1 MTQGTLIPNI
11 SEVALVC
18 IRPRDG
24 AIQMVLRACRPSSA
38 CPFCGTVSRRVHSR
52 YLRKV
57 GDLPW
62 EKVPVLIHL
71 QTRKFFC
78 DGKGCRRSIF
88 TEPLPG
94 TVQRYA
100 RRLAGR
106 LRLWIGS
113 PLLWEGRQEHAW
125 QGGLAC

>member
-18 IRPRDG
+18 VYPKDG
-24 AIQMVLRACRPSSA
+24 AIQMVLRACRPSLA

-52 YLRKV
+52 YLRKL

-62 EKVPVLIHL
+62 EKLPVLILL

-78 DGKGCRRSIF
+78 DGNGSRLCICPQSASTRTTFSILGPISF
-88 TEPLPG
+88 TNFEHLF
-94 TVQRYA
+94 TA
-100 RRLAGR
+100 TH
-106 LRLWIGS
+106 
-113 PLLWEGRQEHAW
+113 LLDSA
-125 QGGLAC
+125 